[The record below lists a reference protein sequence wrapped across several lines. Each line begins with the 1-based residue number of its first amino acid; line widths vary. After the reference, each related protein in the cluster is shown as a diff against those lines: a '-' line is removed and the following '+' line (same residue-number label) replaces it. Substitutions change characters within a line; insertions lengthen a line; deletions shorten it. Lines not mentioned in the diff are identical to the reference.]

1 MRPFNTLFE
10 LIVIN
15 RPSSSKLELGLLLL
29 VFDLDLSFFGV
40 CLRCAGERFRFALRS
55 SLSVLFNDAALPLL
69 IRLGGRS
76 LLRRARSR
84 RPVCLHQII
93 VKIPAK
99 SLHANNNQTLT
110 ETFSGCLLW
119 LFLHALSGRG
129 RSIRLSSRLF
139 RLLLAWTC
147 LRRLCVS
154 QGLGFALLTFG
165 GRAAPLISS
174 CRCCT
179 SRCSVTGTPAPIP
192 SNFGGDFRRR
202 VRKVGLQFELCKG
215 R

>member
-1 MRPFNTLFE
+1 MPSQSQNRFLYGNRISCFLPHLITSLRLASVAKCLIATMRPFNTLVE

-40 CLRCAGERFRFALRS
+40 CLRCAEERFRFALRS

-84 RPVCLHQII
+84 RPVCSHQII

-99 SLHANNNQTLT
+99 SLHAPDAQKHRQITTKRLPRRSLAVSFGSPFT
-110 ETFSGCLLW
+110 RFRGDVVPSAFPVVSFGSCL
-119 LFLHALSGRG
+119 HGRVCEDFASVRDWG
-129 RSIRLSSRLF
+129 
-139 RLLLAWTC
+139 
-147 LRRLCVS
+147 LRC
-154 QGLGFALLTFG
+154 
-165 GRAAPLISS
+165 
-174 CRCCT
+174 
-179 SRCSVTGTPAPIP
+179 
-192 SNFGGDFRRR
+192 
-202 VRKVGLQFELCKG
+202 
-215 R
+215 